1 MPSGWKKNVAGLS
14 KNERLGGGD
23 GPRPTSPTSWKSA
36 PRSVRRRRKR
46 EQQRVEQ
53 SQQAHDF
60 AYAIRCEV
68 DRPGDSML
76 SRSVPGLSRMDR
88 GCRSRG
94 LTGPRGL
101 SWVEKEL
108 AEEARL
114 QGELAKERQRTRQA
128 ALERRRCE
136 QRDRELELELGPVVL
151 QKRSLL
157 ASGKVD
163 VSASAQGVSVVAF
176 PTPLEKVALVQ
187 ELRRCHVDGGT
198 TSAESGLSQAE
209 ASHNKTKSDIGPK
222 HWPTS
227 VDTQLLA
234 LSNQKLRQREPLA
247 ALVLVRW
254 ATAGFDSTRER
265 GSSLAYTRPKLAK
278 QFRQLEAVATEWLFK
293 HAAYLPLLQDSTLY
307 DEYNLRLETE
317 VRYHSR
323 EVHLGWKLYYAQQ
336 RLALATA
343 FIPRQATA
351 KCPFG
356 CVLFPL
362 CVVVSVVWKP
372 ARYIILCDT
381 GSVDRLVEP
390 TPLGGDD
397 GSPFG
402 LLDRDALERLASY
415 F

>member
-23 GPRPTSPTSWKSA
+23 GKVDALPW
-36 PRSVRRRRKR
+36 SVRRREKR
-46 EQQRVEQ
+46 AQQRVEQ

-307 DEYNLRLETE
+307 DINGLWFHKPSGTGLL
-317 VRYHSR
+317 SP
-323 EVHLGWKLYYAQQ
+323 VHLGWKLYFAQQ
-336 RLALATA
+336 RLALATS

-402 LLDRDALERLASY
+402 LLDRDALERLVSY
-415 F
+415 YI